1 MVEELIREL
10 IPHAPQWGLFVAP
23 HIPEDRLRG
32 ALADYAQEVHPHEV
46 LALYDATLMGTGRD
60 GAVFLHDR
68 FVFQNLDLEP
78 AQTVRYEDLV
88 GVELKRRWLGG
99 RRIVLQVNRGR
110 ATFTLT
116 LDFSGKPKA
125 APYVARFLQEAM
137 LRAPFPRE
145 TSSTQTDLPA
155 VQAALQRLRQE
166 GKLSARD
173 YERLLEVLR
182 SG

>member
-1 MVEELIREL
+1 MEELIREL

-23 HIPEDRLRG
+23 EIPEDRLRG
-32 ALADYAQEVHPHEV
+32 ALADYAQGVAPHEV
-46 LALYDATLMGTGRD
+46 LALYDATWMGTGRD
-60 GAVFLHDR
+60 GAVFLRDR

-78 AQTVRYEDLV
+78 PQTVRYEDLV
-88 GVELKRRWLGG
+88 GVELKRRLLGG

-110 ATFTLT
+110 ATFTLSM
-116 LDFSGKPKA
+116 DFSGKPKA

-137 LRAPFPRE
+137 LRAPSAPE
-145 TSSTQTDLPA
+145 APATQTDREA
-155 VQAALQRLRQE
+155 VQAVLQQLLE
-166 GKLSARD
+166 TGKLSRRD